1 MDRFASQADLATTLL
16 SQMDL
21 SAEEFVFSRDIFS
34 QDEPRFVFW
43 SFNNGFGVISEK
55 GYLLYDCTAEKIME
69 KDCDSFTQEEFLR
82 NGKALVQKIH
92 QDICRR

>member
-1 MDRFASQADLATTLL
+1 M
-16 SQMDL
+16 
-21 SAEEFVFSRDIFS
+21 
-34 QDEPRFVFW
+34 
-43 SFNNGFGVISEK
+43 ISEK
-55 GYLLYDCTAEKIME
+55 GYLLYDCTGEKIME